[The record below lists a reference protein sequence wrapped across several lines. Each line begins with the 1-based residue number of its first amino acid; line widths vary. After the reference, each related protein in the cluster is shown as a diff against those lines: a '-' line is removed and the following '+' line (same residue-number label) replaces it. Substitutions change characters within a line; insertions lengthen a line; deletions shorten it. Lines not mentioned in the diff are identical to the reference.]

1 MNQTDFLNYVKTNHP
16 TIKNEYYGAARA
28 KGAIDQIGGWSDFCE
43 RAEDIARFGAD
54 GGERGFI
61 RIVECERFVAA
72 NWPYLAAIGWEYL
85 PSIIAKSDGPEMMS
99 SNLAWFGLATVAGW
113 FVEWQ
118 EGGA

>member
-1 MNQTDFLNYVKTNHP
+1 MKKEDFLSYLVTNQG
-16 TIKNEYYGAARA
+16 TIESQYYGAALA
-28 KGAIDQIGGWSDFCE
+28 NGVIDQMGSWSNFCE
-43 RAEDIARFGAD
+43 RARDIARFGAD
-54 GGERGFI
+54 GGEQGFI

-72 NWPYLAAIGWEYL
+72 NWPYLAAVGWEYL
-85 PSIIAKSDGPEMMS
+85 PSVIAKSDGPEMMS